1 MNRIYCVFSRVFF
14 YVKILVILGYYLV
27 KGLNI
32 IIIYKNDSIL
42 KLLLLF
48 DDKEI
53 KLLYYGLV
61 FIGFR
66 FYVFCGVKRNDGYY
80 LFL

>member
-53 KLLYYGLV
+53 KLL
-61 FIGFR
+61 
-66 FYVFCGVKRNDGYY
+66 
-80 LFL
+80 